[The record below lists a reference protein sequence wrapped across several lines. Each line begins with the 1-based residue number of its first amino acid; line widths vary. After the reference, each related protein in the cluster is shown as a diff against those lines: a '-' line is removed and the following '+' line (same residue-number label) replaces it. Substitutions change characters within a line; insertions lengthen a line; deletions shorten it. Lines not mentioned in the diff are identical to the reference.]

1 MKTLATLL
9 GTVTL
14 TFTTLAGPEP
24 LPVDGS
30 KESKATVAPEPEQ
43 CNWQGFYIGI
53 NGGYSWMDTEVSDLD
68 FLNLGPPVR
77 SFSFDPSGP
86 VGGGQVGYN
95 LQPWRWLVLGVE
107 GDAGYLGVD
116 GRKTQPGSPG
126 GLTFAEINPGVYATA
141 RGRIGVARDCLLLYV
156 TGGWFG
162 SDYERRVVDNEICSC
177 GFPLGGGRDDD
188 FRSGYTVGGGLEW
201 MVRPHWTV
209 RVEYLYFNV
218 GDGTVTAHIRQT
230 GNFAFGFDDDGNIIR
245 AGLNYKF

>member
-9 GTVTL
+9 GTVALTL
-14 TFTTLAGPEP
+14 TAPAGPEV
-24 LPVDGS
+24 LPSG
-30 KESKATVAPEPEQ
+30 KEMKEFAPAPPPE
-43 CNWQGFYIGI
+43 CNWTGFYIGI
-53 NGGYSWMDTEVSDLD
+53 NAGYAWMDTEVSDLD
-68 FLNLGPPVR
+68 FLNVGPPVQ
-77 SFSFDPSGP
+77 SFSFDPNGP
-86 VGGGQVGYN
+86 VAGGQVGYN
-95 LQPWRWLVLGVE
+95 FQPLRWLVLGVE

-126 GLTFAEINPGVYATA
+126 GLTFAEINPGTYATA
-141 RGRIGVARDCLLLYV
+141 RGRIGVARDCLLLYA

-162 SDYERRVVDNEICSC
+162 SDYERRVVDNQICSC

-201 MVRPHWTV
+201 MFKPHWTM

-218 GDGTVTAHIRQT
+218 GDETVNVHIRQT
-230 GNFAFGFDDDGNIIR
+230 GNFRFGFDDDGNIVR